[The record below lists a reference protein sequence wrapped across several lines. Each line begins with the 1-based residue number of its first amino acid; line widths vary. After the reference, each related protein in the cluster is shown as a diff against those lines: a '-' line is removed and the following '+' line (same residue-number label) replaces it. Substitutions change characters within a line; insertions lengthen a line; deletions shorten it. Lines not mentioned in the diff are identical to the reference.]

1 MNSIVA
7 FTGPQINS
15 IEAKTLAH
23 DLRSPLSALKLT
35 TQALALGKDAQ
46 LLIEQSLTSI
56 EKLISRVSMLGQTNF
71 SQQTQLARPYHITQ
85 RCLER
90 LGPSFAAK
98 GVTLYADLDP
108 KTAPHL
114 CPIDELD
121 FERALINLLQ
131 NSLEALTEKGNQSVH
146 VRLKL
151 KKKTLRL
158 FIEDS
163 GKGIPSEILGQ
174 ITAPG
179 MTYGKQDGSGYGLH
193 QAKQAIEKS
202 GGRLLISSEE
212 GKGTIITL
220 DLPFS
225 APILSGEIGPLRLCC

>member
-1 MNSIVA
+1 MNNTIQS
-7 FTGPQINS
+7 F
-15 IEAKTLAH
+15 EAKTLAH

-35 TQALALGKDAQ
+35 TQSLGLAQEAQ
-46 LLIEQSLTSI
+46 TLIDQSLSSL
-56 EKLISRVSMLGQTNF
+56 EKLISRISTLGQSQPT
-71 SQQTQLARPYHITQ
+71 QQTQLAKPYHVTR
-85 RCLER
+85 RCLQQLR
-90 LGPSFAAK
+90 PKFAAK
-98 GVTLYADLDP
+98 GITLHADLDP
-108 KTAPHL
+108 KAAPHQ

-121 FERALINLLQ
+121 FERALMNLLQ
-131 NSLEALTEKGNQSVH
+131 NSLEAIPENESHSVS

-163 GKGIPSEILGQ
+163 GKGIPSDLLGQ

-179 MTYGKQDGSGYGLH
+179 MTYGKQHGTGYGLF
-193 QAKQAIEKS
+193 QAKQAVEKS

-225 APILSGEIGPLRLCC
+225 APLLTGELRSLVLCS